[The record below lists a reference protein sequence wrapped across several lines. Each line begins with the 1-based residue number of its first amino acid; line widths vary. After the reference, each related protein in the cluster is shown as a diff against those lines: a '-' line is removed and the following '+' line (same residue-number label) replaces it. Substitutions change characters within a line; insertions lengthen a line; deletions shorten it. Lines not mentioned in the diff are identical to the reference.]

1 MTLRFALLALPLAL
15 AGCDSQAMQTM
26 QNLRMPWDKT
36 EPVAAAPAAPAVPTI
51 PEPTGASPTV
61 QPLEIE
67 GRTAKVATADAETL
81 AVTDL
86 TAAGEGWAA
95 SVKGTTAR
103 FEPAGGKAANI
114 TVRRIPYS
122 GGVEYIGVLG
132 GQPFVLRVN
141 AQDCGGQPLTA
152 TVRASGRTLP
162 GCAAPAAAAAAA
174 TPAAPTSARP
184 PRA

>member
-67 GRTAKVATADAETL
+67 GRTARVATADAETL

-174 TPAAPTSARP
+174 PPATSARP